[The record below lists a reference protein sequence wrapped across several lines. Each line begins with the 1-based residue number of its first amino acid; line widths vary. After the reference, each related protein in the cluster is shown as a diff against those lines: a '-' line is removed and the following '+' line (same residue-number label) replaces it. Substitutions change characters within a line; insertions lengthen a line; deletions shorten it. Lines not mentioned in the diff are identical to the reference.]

1 MLEES
6 GSVFEGLSGIPYM
19 QPKKTRSES
28 ESVCTRDTVQR
39 TL

>member
-6 GSVFEGLSGIPYM
+6 GSVFEGLSGV